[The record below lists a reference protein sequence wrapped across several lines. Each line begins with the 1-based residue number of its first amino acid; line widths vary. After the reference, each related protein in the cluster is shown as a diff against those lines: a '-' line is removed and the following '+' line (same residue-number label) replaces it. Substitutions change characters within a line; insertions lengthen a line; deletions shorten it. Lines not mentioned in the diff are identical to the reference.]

1 MLFLEAVFVLQFCP
15 AAQPLGSVVSTD
27 CTLLK
32 ESRGALVGCQQI
44 TPPSATTHSTKGS
57 L

>member
-1 MLFLEAVFVLQFCP
+1 MLFLGDVFVLQFCP
-15 AAQPLGSVVSTD
+15 AAQPLNPVVATD
-27 CTLLK
+27 CNLLK

-44 TPPSATTHSTKGS
+44 PPPSATAHPTEGS